1 MTAKEKVLEQA
12 PDWTE
17 EQAAAALRAAES
29 TSGSILVEDKRPAE
43 PSSDSDEESD
53 ELSEDDAMLV
63 GHEAAIER
71 LRADPVA
78 WASWQAEIAE
88 LDGTLSDGL
97 GGL

>member
-1 MTAKEKVLEQA
+1 MPTREQLHKEVDAVPEDQLDNAQVVV
-12 PDWTE
+12 E
-17 EQAAAALRAAES
+17 EPIES
-29 TSGSILVEDKRPAE
+29 L
-43 PSSDSDEESD
+43 SSLND
-53 ELSEDDAMLV
+53 DDAMLV

-78 WASWQAEIAE
+78 WATWQAEIAE